1 MDPPAAVAFER
12 HPAPHIV
19 WALGP
24 GHDLRLSGE
33 VIWCRK
39 CGRYGEERI
48 KKGIGIGGVCTG
60 SKSVA
65 HTQLNALRKGE
76 HPRTGLP
83 LPPDVA
89 FRR

>member
-1 MDPPAAVAFER
+1 MR

-33 VIWCRK
+33 VIWCKK
-39 CGRYGEERI
+39 CGRYGEERV
-48 KKGIGIGGVCTG
+48 KQGMGIGGVCTG
-60 SKSVA
+60 GRSVA
-65 HTQLNALRKGE
+65 HTQLNALRNGR
-76 HPRTGLP
+76 HPRTGVP